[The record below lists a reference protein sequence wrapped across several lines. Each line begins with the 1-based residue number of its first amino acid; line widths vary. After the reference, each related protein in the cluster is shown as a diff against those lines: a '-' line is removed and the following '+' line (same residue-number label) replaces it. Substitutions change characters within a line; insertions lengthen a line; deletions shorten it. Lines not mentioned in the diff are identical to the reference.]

1 MKLFPERD
9 KLEVICFCHIIP
21 MEEDINPINP
31 AKTAKKLKPSLRS
44 EIIIIAPAKPKV
56 VPIHCSL
63 ENFSSKYILA
73 NIAVK
78 IGVRDMIRAITLA
91 EIPLDKA

>member
-1 MKLFPERD
+1 
-9 KLEVICFCHIIP
+9 

-31 AKTAKKLKPSLRS
+31 AKTANKLKPSLRS
-44 EIIIIAPAKPKV
+44 EIIIIIAPAKPKV

-63 ENFSSKYILA
+63 ENFSFKYILA

>member
-1 MKLFPERD
+1 
-9 KLEVICFCHIIP
+9 

-31 AKTAKKLKPSLRS
+31 ANIANKLKPSLKS
-44 EIIIIAPAKPKV
+44 EIIIIIAPAKPKV

-78 IGVRDMIRAITLA
+78 IGVRDIIRAITLA

>member
-1 MKLFPERD
+1 
-9 KLEVICFCHIIP
+9 

-44 EIIIIAPAKPKV
+44 EIIIIIAPAKPKV
-56 VPIHCSL
+56 VPIHYSL

>member
-1 MKLFPERD
+1 
-9 KLEVICFCHIIP
+9 

-31 AKTAKKLKPSLRS
+31 AKTAKKLKPSFRS
-44 EIIIIAPAKPKV
+44 EIIIIIAPAKPKV
-56 VPIHCSL
+56 VPIHCNL

-78 IGVRDMIRAITLA
+78 IGVRDIIRAITLA

>member
-1 MKLFPERD
+1 
-9 KLEVICFCHIIP
+9 

-31 AKTAKKLKPSLRS
+31 AKTANKSKPSLRS
-44 EIIIIAPAKPKV
+44 EIIIIIAPAKPKV

-78 IGVRDMIRAITLA
+78 IGVRDIIRAITLA
-91 EIPLDKA
+91 EIPWDNA

>member
-1 MKLFPERD
+1 
-9 KLEVICFCHIIP
+9 

-31 AKTAKKLKPSLRS
+31 AKTANKLKPSLRS
-44 EIIIIAPAKPKV
+44 EIIIIIAPAKPKV
-56 VPIHCSL
+56 VAIHCNL